1 MRHPELA
8 VMVDL
13 VAMAHSLA
21 RNDQVSL
28 AALTRRSATT
38 IPATGYTLR
47 QLQSGCCGIAQ

>member
-1 MRHPELA
+1 VSHPEQA

-28 AALTRRSATT
+28 AALTGRLATT